1 MKKILLLGA
10 GKSSTILI
18 EYLLQQATIHQW
30 KIIVADQNVHI
41 AEQKM
46 NAHPC
51 GKAIQLNAHHPT
63 ERLVWIEQVDA
74 VISLLPPTL
83 HYMVA
88 EDCIQL
94 GKHLLTASYIDEK
107 IKALQKDIENKELL
121 FLCEMGL
128 DPGIDHMSAVQIIHQ
143 LKEKGAPENLLQ
155 EALHH
160 LKQLRLTRKRNNGFT
175 CCGIGVALLVIGCML
190 TVLLYTSGGDIKW
203 AMYGLT
209 SLGVVFTMKGLVD
222 IMGW

>member
-1 MKKILLLGA
+1 MNTSA
-10 GKSSTILI
+10 NNEFVQMVSSLHK
-18 EYLLQQATIHQW
+18 EGYNM
-30 KIIVADQNVHI
+30 DQI
-41 AEQKM
+41 
-46 NAHPC
+46 
-51 GKAIQLNAHHPT
+51 
-63 ERLVWIEQVDA
+63 
-74 VISLLPPTL
+74 TL
-83 HYMVA
+83 
-88 EDCIQL
+88 
-94 GKHLLTASYIDEK
+94 
-107 IKALQKDIENKELL
+107 
-121 FLCEMGL
+121 
-128 DPGIDHMSAVQIIHQ
+128 Q

-160 LKQLRLTRKRNNGFT
+160 LKQLRLTRKRNTGFT